1 MNISKTK
8 PSISR
13 SNSCSDSH
21 SSYNSGSH
29 SDMSEESDHQEI
41 IEKRLSSLEKLCKKQ
56 GEEILRLKESNNF
69 LVKKVESLERTINNI
84 IKAARVKDNIQAE
97 ILATDEKQ
105 KKGKGNKDKEIK
117 KELPVKKIK
126 KIKPVWLINDLTNDK
141 VLSMA
146 EIQDKRLTVGCEDG
160 SLSICSCNLKQK
172 IGKEIFMK
180 KKHILQYRYFVV

>member
-1 MNISKTK
+1 MLNKS
-8 PSISR
+8 SISR

-69 LVKKVESLERTINNI
+69 LVKKVESLERTIHNI

-126 KIKPVWLINDLTNDK
+126 KIKPV
-141 VLSMA
+141 
-146 EIQDKRLTVGCEDG
+146 
-160 SLSICSCNLKQK
+160 
-172 IGKEIFMK
+172 
-180 KKHILQYRYFVV
+180 